1 MPGSVFRVRR
11 MRRLCR
17 AIAPLTAQRQ
27 DRFRIVDLG
36 GTAEHWLSVRDI
48 WRPLP
53 VSITIVNRIPQTT
66 DNEALSFTVGDV
78 RDLSALSSKSFDL
91 VYSNS
96 VIEHVGEWEDMQ
108 KMAAEVER
116 LADRHHIQTPNF
128 WFPVDPHYRSLMFH
142 WMPDNVKARML
153 MRRGRGHHP
162 QQPDY
167 LAAFQDL
174 RSVRMLDSSMM
185 SVLFPRSTIRRER
198 FLGMTKSLI
207 AERGLAPSTE
217 A

>member
-17 AIAPLTAQRQ
+17 AIAPLTVQKQ
-27 DRFRIVDLG
+27 GRFRIVDLG

-48 WRPLP
+48 WGSLP
-53 VSITIVNRIPQTT
+53 VSITIVNRIPQAP
-66 DNEALSFTVGDV
+66 DNEALSFTAGDV

-142 WMPDNVKARML
+142 WLPDNAKARML